1 MRRRQAECGSAPA
14 PSRPTLSHPLTPRT
28 PAMTKPKLFGISAS
42 RAIRAIWG
50 IEEVGIDF
58 EQIPVDY
65 GAGSKAADYL
75 AVNPNGRIPALIDGE
90 VTLFESMAINLYLAK
105 RYGGAL
111 YPANATDEARAWQW
125 SVWAISEI
133 EPLQMQIVVQKLFT
147 PKDKRDPA
155 VTDAVTKSLQRPL
168 KVLDAAL
175 AGRDWLVGEAFSVAD
190 LNVAS
195 VMFLMKAIRF
205 SYAEHA
211 NVQRWA
217 DACYARPALAR
228 ALARP

>member
-1 MRRRQAECGSAPA
+1 MT
-14 PSRPTLSHPLTPRT
+14 RPQ
-28 PAMTKPKLFGISAS
+28 LFGISGS

-50 IEEVGIDF
+50 IEETGIDY
-58 EQIPVDY
+58 EHVPVSY
-65 GAGSKAADYL
+65 GPDSKGADYL
-75 AVNPNGRIPALIDGE
+75 SINPNGRIPALVDGDLR
-90 VTLFESMAINLYLAK
+90 LFESMAINLYLAK

-111 YPANATDEARAWQW
+111 YPSSPGEEALAWQW
-125 SVWAISEI
+125 SIWAISEI

-147 PKDKRDPA
+147 PEDKRNPK
-155 VTDAVTKSLQRPL
+155 VTENAARGLQRPL
-168 KVLDAAL
+168 KVLDNAL
-175 AGRDWLVGEAFSVAD
+175 EGRSWLIGDAFSVAD

-195 VMFLMKAIRF
+195 VMHLMQMVGF
-205 SYAEHA
+205 TYSEHT

>member
-1 MRRRQAECGSAPA
+1 
-14 PSRPTLSHPLTPRT
+14 
-28 PAMTKPKLFGISAS
+28 MTKPKLFGISNS

-50 IEEVGIDF
+50 IEETGIDY
-58 EQIPVDY
+58 EHVPVSY
-65 GAGSKAADYL
+65 GADSKGSDYL
-75 AVNPNGRIPALIDGE
+75 SVNPNGRIPALIDGDLH
-90 VTLFESMAINLYLAK
+90 LFESMAINLYLAK
-105 RYGGAL
+105 RYGGGL
-111 YPANATDEARAWQW
+111 YPSSPEDEARALQW

-147 PKDKRDPA
+147 PEDKRNPKVIESA
-155 VTDAVTKSLQRPL
+155 TKGLQRPL

-175 AGRDWLVGEAFSVAD
+175 EGRDWLVGDAFSVAD

-195 VMFLMKAIRF
+195 VMHLMNMIRF
-205 SYAEHA
+205 DYSEHA

-217 DACYARPALAR
+217 TACYARPALAK

>member
-1 MRRRQAECGSAPA
+1 
-14 PSRPTLSHPLTPRT
+14 
-28 PAMTKPKLFGISAS
+28 MTKPKLYGISGS
-42 RAIRAIWG
+42 RALRAIWG

-58 EQIPVDY
+58 EQVPTTY
-65 GAGSKAADYL
+65 GADSKAADYL
-75 AVNPNGRIPALIDGE
+75 AVNPNGRIPALVDGDL
-90 VTLFESMAINLYLAK
+90 TLFESMAINLYLTK

-111 YPANATDEARAWQW
+111 YPASIEDEARALQW

-147 PKDKRDPA
+147 PEDKRNPKVIEGA
-155 VTDAVTKSLQRPL
+155 EKSLQRPL

-175 AGRDWLVGEAFSVAD
+175 TGRDWLIGEAFSVAD
-190 LNVAS
+190 LNVAA
-195 VMFLMKAIRF
+195 VMHLMKMIRF

>member
-1 MRRRQAECGSAPA
+1 MSK
-14 PSRPTLSHPLTPRT
+14 PR
-28 PAMTKPKLFGISAS
+28 LYGISGS
-42 RAIRAIWG
+42 RALRAIWG
-50 IEEVGIDF
+50 MEEVGIDF
-58 EQIPVDY
+58 EHVPVTY
-65 GAGSKAADYL
+65 GADSKAGDYL
-75 AVNPNGRIPALIDGE
+75 SVNPNGRIPALIDGDLQ
-90 VTLFESMAINLYLAK
+90 LFESMAINLYLTK

-111 YPANATDEARAWQW
+111 YPANAADEARAFQW

-133 EPLQMQIVVQKLFT
+133 EPLQMQIVIQKLFT
-147 PKDKRDPA
+147 PEDRRNPKVIEGA
-155 VTDAVTKSLQRPL
+155 TKSLQRPL

-175 AGRDWLVGEAFSVAD
+175 SGGGWLAGDAFSVAD

-195 VMFLMKAIRF
+195 VMHLMKMIDF
-205 SYAEHA
+205 TYAEHA

>member
-1 MRRRQAECGSAPA
+1 MSK
-14 PSRPTLSHPLTPRT
+14 PR
-28 PAMTKPKLFGISAS
+28 LYGISGS
-42 RAIRAIWG
+42 RALRAIWG
-50 IEEVGIDF
+50 MEEVGIDF
-58 EQIPVDY
+58 EHVPVTY
-65 GAGSKAADYL
+65 GADSKAGDYL
-75 AVNPNGRIPALIDGE
+75 SVNPNGRIPALIDGDLQ
-90 VTLFESMAINLYLAK
+90 LFESMAINLYLTK

-111 YPANATDEARAWQW
+111 YPANAADEARAFQW

-133 EPLQMQIVVQKLFT
+133 EPLQMQIVIQKLFT
-147 PKDKRDPA
+147 PEDRRNPKVIEGA
-155 VTDAVTKSLQRPL
+155 TKSLQRPL

-175 AGRDWLVGEAFSVAD
+175 SGGGWLAGDAFSVAD

-195 VMFLMKAIRF
+195 VMHLMKMIDF